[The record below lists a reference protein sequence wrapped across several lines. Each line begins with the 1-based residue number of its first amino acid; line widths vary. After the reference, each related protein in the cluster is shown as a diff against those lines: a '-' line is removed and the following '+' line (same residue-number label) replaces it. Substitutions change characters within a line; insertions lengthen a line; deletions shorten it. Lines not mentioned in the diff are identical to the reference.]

1 MLTFYTIG
9 LEGFMDTGKIM
20 VGLAL
25 ALKATAVGLLVAIPS
40 VTLYNFLLRRVKVLL
55 LDWDVSNMEEK
66 EFDYINVIPLVDV
79 MLVLLT
85 IVLTTSSFIAT
96 GMIPID
102 LPKVVKSQGEMLR
115 TQTIE
120 IDRQGTVFLN
130 TKAVSLDGLKTGS
143 GRTATGMFRS

>member
-1 MLTFYTIG
+1 
-9 LEGFMDTGKIM
+9 
-20 VGLAL
+20 
-25 ALKATAVGLLVAIPS
+25 
-40 VTLYNFLLRRVKVLL
+40 
-55 LDWDVSNMEEK
+55 MEEK

-120 IDRQGTVFLN
+120 IDRQGAVFLN
-130 TKAVSLDGLKTGS
+130 TKAVSLSGLKQGLEGQSRNVPILIRADRQIALQGFVDVLDLVKTLEFKRVS
-143 GRTATGMFRS
+143 LQTEERP